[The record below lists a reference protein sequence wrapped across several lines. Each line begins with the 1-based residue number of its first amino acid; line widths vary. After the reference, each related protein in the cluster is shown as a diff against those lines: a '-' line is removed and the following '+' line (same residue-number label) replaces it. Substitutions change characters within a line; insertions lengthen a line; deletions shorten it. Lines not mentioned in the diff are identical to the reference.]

1 MPNLNKQNCMCRYK
15 KCTRPKLD
23 YDVLMFRVLRVIL
36 THVNCGNLCV
46 CVCVCDSLG
55 STAPYRIRISIHG
68 DMESLMHN
76 CMHMA
81 EHTSREC
88 TKRCTT
94 RALYIFTYEKE
105 IRKIRP
111 TAINE
116 ATTNALDF
124 AQNWR
129 NKKTSRVDG
138 NIWPQPTDLLTLWN
152 LHISVPS
159 AFPNR
164 MPKAVQPNR
173 GHLSRNRTTAWKV
186 GILRIRGKLHII
198 AYTFY
203 RVVCTSDS
211 MPLCKH

>member
-1 MPNLNKQNCMCRYK
+1 MCRYK

-124 AQNWR
+124 AQN
-129 NKKTSRVDG
+129 
-138 NIWPQPTDLLTLWN
+138 
-152 LHISVPS
+152 
-159 AFPNR
+159 
-164 MPKAVQPNR
+164 
-173 GHLSRNRTTAWKV
+173 
-186 GILRIRGKLHII
+186 
-198 AYTFY
+198 
-203 RVVCTSDS
+203 
-211 MPLCKH
+211 